1 MTPHARP
8 SRFTAARTMLNAV
21 LLLGVTSACAPA
33 TAREGITRNGEGP
46 SFYRSIEVPAGAE
59 TLYLSGHVP
68 PVLNEAGETPALKF
82 GSTEQQAAGTLASI
96 KKSVEEAGW
105 SMGDIVSVRVY
116 LVADPAT
123 GKMDFAG
130 FNKAY
135 SQYFGTAEQ
144 PQKPVRAVVEI
155 KDLARPGWLV
165 EIEATAARVPA
176 R

>member
-1 MTPHARP
+1 MTPDTRP
-8 SRFTAARTMLNAV
+8 SRLGAARTMLNAV
-21 LLLGVTSACAPA
+21 LLLGVASACAPA

-68 PVLNEAGETPALKF
+68 PALDEAGATPALKF
-82 GSTEQQAAGTLASI
+82 GTTEQQAAGTLASI

-135 SQYFGTAEQ
+135 SQFFGTAEQ